1 MLLLAVLLGLCIGWV
16 DPRPT
21 WDDAGITVGMILV
34 ISVGMILVISV
45 GMILVISALS
55 LIPAFL
61 GAYAGALFTR
71 IL

>member
-34 ISVGMILVISV
+34 ISVGMILVIS
-45 GMILVISALS
+45 ALS